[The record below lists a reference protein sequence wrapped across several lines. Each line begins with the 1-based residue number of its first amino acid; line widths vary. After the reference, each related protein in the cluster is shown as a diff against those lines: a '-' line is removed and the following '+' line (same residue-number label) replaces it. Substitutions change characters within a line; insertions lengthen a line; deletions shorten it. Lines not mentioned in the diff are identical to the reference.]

1 MTFLAFGIYAQED
14 FDKEHDEEFDKALEV
29 IVGRGGEENVCTS
42 VPECA
47 EEKLDCSKCIEYL
60 TNKKNEASSQVKSL
74 SSEIA
79 VMDNQISLTEARI
92 AATEQQI
99 ELLQDDI
106 DITEEKI
113 SSSEVDIDKIS
124 KALLNRAKA
133 SYEYGD
139 IEAWQIILTAES
151 IENFFTRLKYLKM
164 IQYYDQKNVLA
175 AEQSR
180 VNYSNQQNILAEKQN
195 EAKALSA
202 QLESYNNQLEQ
213 EKGSKSALLEIT
225 KNDEAR
231 YQKLIAQVQAE
242 RAIVFGGGKDVF
254 MRDVPQGETIGNI
267 ASWNASPGCS
277 TGPHLHFE
285 VGKNGSLE
293 DPNNYLSP
301 TSFQYANNYNSDLY
315 RSINPRGDLPWPLNA
330 PIQINQGFGA
340 QPNSSFY
347 GPSGHTGIDMN
358 SLSSSSVKSV
368 KEGKLYGGS
377 YQCKSGPLYYA
388 KVEHSD
394 GLITWYLHVI
404 PN

>member
-1 MTFLAFGIYAQED
+1 MAFLAFRISAQENH
-14 FDKEHDEEFDKALEV
+14 EHERDEELNAALEV
-29 IVGRGGEENVCTS
+29 ILGRGGEDNVCTS

-60 TNKKNEASSQVKSL
+60 TNKKNEAASQVKSL

-99 ELLQDDI
+99 ELLQNDI
-106 DITEEKI
+106 DITEDKI
-113 SSSEVDIDKIS
+113 SSSEIDIDKIS
-124 KALLNRAKA
+124 KALLNRAKV
-133 SYEYGD
+133 SYQYGD
-139 IEAWQIILTAES
+139 IEPWQIILTAGS
-151 IENFFTRLKYLKM
+151 IDNFFTRLKYLKI

-180 VNYSNQQNILAEKQN
+180 VNYSNQQNILSEKQN
-195 EAKALSA
+195 KAKALSE

-213 EKGSKSALLEIT
+213 EKGNKNALLEVT
-225 KNDEAR
+225 KNDESR

-254 MRDVPQGETIGNI
+254 MREVNQGDSIGAI
-267 ASWNASPGCS
+267 SSWGTSPGCS
-277 TGPHLHFE
+277 TGAHLHFE
-285 VGKNGSLE
+285 VGKSGSLQ
-293 DPNNYLSP
+293 DPNNYLSS
-301 TSFQYANNYNSDLY
+301 TNFQYANNYNSDLY
-315 RSINPRGDLPWPLNA
+315 RNINPQGDLPWPLNS

-358 SLSSSSVKSV
+358 SLSSATVKSV
-368 KEGKLYGGS
+368 KNGKLYGGS
-377 YQCKSGPLYYA
+377 YQCSGGPLYYA
-388 KVEHSD
+388 KVEHD
-394 GLITWYLHVI
+394 EGLTTWYLHVI